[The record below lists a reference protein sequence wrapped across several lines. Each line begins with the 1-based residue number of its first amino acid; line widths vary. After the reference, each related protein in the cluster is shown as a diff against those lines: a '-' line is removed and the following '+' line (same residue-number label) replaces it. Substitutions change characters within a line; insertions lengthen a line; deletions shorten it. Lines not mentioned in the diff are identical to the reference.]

1 MATIHIKTNRFDPE
15 INEPLNRIAKEFAKA
30 FGYTSQTISFDPVLA
45 QLIRLRVSQINHCTF
60 CMYLH
65 ARVAREMGIAPEKVD
80 TLSAWWETD
89 LYSEAEE
96 AALSYTEALTRQES
110 APYSN
115 KFESIHQT
123 LAANF
128 SEKEISDIAA
138 VVINMNV
145 WTRLKMAT
153 GEMPSLVED

>member
-1 MATIHIKTNRFDPE
+1 MAAIHIRTHRFDPV

-30 FGYTSQTISFDPVLA
+30 FGYTSETISIDPELA

-60 CMYLH
+60 CMNLH
-65 ARVAREMGIAPEKVD
+65 ARVARDMGIATEKVD
-80 TLSAWWETD
+80 TLSAWWETA
-89 LYSEAEE
+89 LYSEVEE

-110 APYSN
+110 APYTN
-115 KFESIHQT
+115 KFESVHQT
-123 LAANF
+123 LAKHF
-128 SEKEISDIAA
+128 SEIEISDIAA

-153 GEMPSLVED
+153 GEMPTSEDE